1 MKLLF
6 KISKLIKHFEIIV
19 FPFLVNSGHIQKKYF
34 QSGRENVLPIE
45 NNGDFPLLSDLDIAG
60 HDPIDLN
67 RPNKRRR

>member
-19 FPFLVNSGHIQKKYF
+19 FPFLGNSGHIQKKYF

-45 NNGDFPLLSDLDIAG
+45 NNDDFSLLSDLDIAG
-60 HDPIDLN
+60 RDPIDLN